1 MAGAA
6 PVVRNRV
13 ADVLG
18 HRGYDGIIDTND
30 AENSGSESWAII
42 DGSQAAI
49 ERVEQ
54 CPITDFERFG
64 GA

>member
-1 MAGAA
+1 MAEAA
-6 PVVRNRV
+6 PVVRTRV
-13 ADVLG
+13 ADVFR
-18 HRGYDGIIDTND
+18 HQGYDGLIDTND
-30 AENSGSESWAII
+30 AEDSGSECRAII

-54 CPITDFERFG
+54 RPITDFGRLG